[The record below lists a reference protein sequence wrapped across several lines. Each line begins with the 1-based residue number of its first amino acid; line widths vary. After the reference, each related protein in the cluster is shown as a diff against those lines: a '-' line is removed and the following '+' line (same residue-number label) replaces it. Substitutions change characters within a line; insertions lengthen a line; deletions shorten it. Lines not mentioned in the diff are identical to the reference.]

1 MCGFTKQIDLKS
13 ITPSSRARTKEVEEL
28 LRDNCDVIHLRIHPS
43 MVPFLTP
50 MKQNGSNLGA
60 YIAPVNHNKINT
72 GISVNITSTM
82 MGRFAQ
88 DDEKDS
94 SQLQEMGSD
103 AGVVFGYSEK
113 HVRT

>member
-1 MCGFTKQIDLKS
+1 MCGFINIFLQS
-13 ITPSSRARTKEVEEL
+13 ITPSSQARTSDVEEL
-28 LRDNCDVIHLRIHPS
+28 LRDNCDVVHMTIHPT
-43 MVPFLTP
+43 MMPFFTP
-50 MKQNGSNLGA
+50 MKQNGSFPGA

-72 GISVNITSTM
+72 GITGNIASTM

-88 DDEKDS
+88 NESKDS

-103 AGVVFGYSEK
+103 AGVVVGYSKK

>member
-1 MCGFTKQIDLKS
+1 
-13 ITPSSRARTKEVEEL
+13 
-28 LRDNCDVIHLRIHPS
+28 

-50 MKQNGSNLGA
+50 MKQIETNLGA

-72 GISVNITSTM
+72 GIAVNITSTM

-88 DDEKDS
+88 DDDKDT

-103 AGVVFGYSEK
+103 TGVVFGYSEK
-113 HVRT
+113 HVRTRLHI

>member
-1 MCGFTKQIDLKS
+1 
-13 ITPSSRARTKEVEEL
+13 
-28 LRDNCDVIHLRIHPS
+28 
-43 MVPFLTP
+43 
-50 MKQNGSNLGA
+50 MKQNGSFPEA

-72 GISVNITSTM
+72 GITINIASTM

-88 DDEKDS
+88 DESKDT

-103 AGVVFGYSEK
+103 TGVVVGYSKK

>member
-1 MCGFTKQIDLKS
+1 MCMFINRFFLQLV
-13 ITPSSRARTKEVEEL
+13 TPLSQAKTSDVEEL
-28 LRDNCDVIHLRIHPS
+28 LRDNCDVVHMRIHPT
-43 MVPFLTP
+43 MVPFFTP
-50 MKQNGSNLGA
+50 MMLNGSFPGA

-72 GISVNITSTM
+72 GIAVNIASTM

-88 DDEKDS
+88 DETKDT

-103 AGVVFGYSEK
+103 AAVVVGYSKK